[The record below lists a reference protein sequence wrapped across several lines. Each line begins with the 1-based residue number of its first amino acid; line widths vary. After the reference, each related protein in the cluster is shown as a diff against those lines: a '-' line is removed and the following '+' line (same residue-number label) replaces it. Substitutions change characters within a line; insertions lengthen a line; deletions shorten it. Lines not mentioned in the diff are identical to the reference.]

1 MDSNIIIKAIGG
13 YTCIRCCWRLFIS
26 LLSVWDCRCTSWL
39 GLAYHVP
46 RAGSTCFFCRHNI
59 YDIAGGT
66 IVSSLNT
73 NRVVRKF
80 GTGLVTAVSVL
91 MTAVALFGFSVSKT
105 FWMLCLWSIPYGL
118 GAGAVD
124 SALNNFVALHYASRH
139 MSWLHC
145 FGV

>member
-1 MDSNIIIKAIGG
+1 MYSLLLALIYLA
-13 YTCIRCCWRLFIS
+13 FIS
-26 LLSVWDCRCTSWL
+26 LDCRCTSWL

-59 YDIAGGT
+59 YDYCRGT

-105 FWMLCLWSIPYGL
+105 FGCLLWSIPYGL

-139 MSWLHC
+139 MSC
-145 FGV
+145 CTVFGV